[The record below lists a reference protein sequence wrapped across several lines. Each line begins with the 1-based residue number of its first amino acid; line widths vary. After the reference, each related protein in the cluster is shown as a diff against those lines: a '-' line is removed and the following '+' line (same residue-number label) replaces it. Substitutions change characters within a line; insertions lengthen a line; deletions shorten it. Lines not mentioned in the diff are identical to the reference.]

1 MLTDDTLLMIYPAPL
16 PTMLANT
23 QDTQDLI
30 STYVNDIDTNSAEA
44 LVIFHQLP
52 FNLYGTVP
60 WLPTEVCEEIIDW
73 VAAAYDI
80 TNYNWDIQKT
90 LYACALVC
98 REWVHC
104 AQMHLFTNVL
114 VKPKYLHRLQNTLQS
129 AGHILSSIRTLGIGY
144 DQKVPISSF
153 LISYRL
159 QNLSTLCINHLHLA
173 QEHTLLFRA
182 PLFHTVQYLHLD
194 DLEECK
200 VSQLIRFINPFHS
213 LISLDLL
220 FAFEI
225 LEHNGQILPR
235 PSHLSSCSLTSL
247 NLHLIPGVSILLDW
261 CLKAG
266 SFFTHI
272 KKLAL
277 HYYGH
282 KDKSEFI
289 SCFRGVGA
297 LLQHCSA
304 TIEDLTLSLD
314 QVPMVNEVSDLFHLE
329 SFPKLQRLSYQL
341 SGGDTIFKYAERQF
355 SAVSS
360 KSGISEVQLDIYIN
374 KYEPVKDICSSID
387 STLTSDKFSFLH
399 KVKLYQDIPFDYFS
413 NLQQQDKL
421 EVVP

>member
-1 MLTDDTLLMIYPAPL
+1 MATSYTSFMMYPAPL
-16 PTMLANT
+16 PPMPANI

-30 STYVNDIDTNSAEA
+30 STYVNDIDIKSAEA
-44 LVIFHQLP
+44 LTIFHQLP

-129 AGHILSSIRTLGIGY
+129 AGHILSSIRTLDIGY

-182 PLFHTVQYLHLD
+182 PLFHTVQYLYLD

-200 VSQLIRFINPFHS
+200 VSQLIRFINSFHS
-213 LISLDLL
+213 LISLDLW
-220 FAFEI
+220 FGFEI

-235 PSHLSSCSLTSL
+235 PSYISSCSLTFL
-247 NLHLIPGVSILLDW
+247 YLQLIPGVSRLLDW

-272 KKLAL
+272 KKLTL
-277 HYYGH
+277 YCYDYS
-282 KDKSEFI
+282 DKSKFI

-304 TIEDLTLSLD
+304 TIEDLTLTLE

-329 SFPKLQRLSYQL
+329 SFPKLQRLSYRGLQ
-341 SGGDTIFKYAERQF
+341 DDAMFKYAERQL

-360 KSGISEVQLDIYIN
+360 KSGIVEVQLYIRMD
-374 KYEPVKDICSSID
+374 KYEPVRGICRSID
-387 STLTSDKFSFLH
+387 STLTTDRFPSLH
-399 KVKLYQDIPFDYFS
+399 KVKLYKKIPFDHFP
-413 NLQQQDKL
+413 NLQQQKKL
-421 EVVP
+421 EVGP